1 MKLTNSAALIA
12 TVAMSVSLLAGCD
25 EKPLPATPCDTTTLV
40 LSRKSIQS
48 TTQGLRIVDAPDR
61 AQYDTLRFTGG
72 YSIANTGGLT
82 GKSWIYMKVKNGDR
96 LDSISP
102 ISLIT
107 SLWNVNNPLPPVG
120 LSIKRCYDTIKAHYP
135 EAN

>member
-1 MKLTNSAALIA
+1 MKLTNSSVLLA
-12 TVAMSVSLLAGCD
+12 TVALSVSMFAGCD
-25 EKPLPATPCDTTTLV
+25 AKPLPPNPCDTTTLV

-48 TTQGLRIVDAPDR
+48 TPQGLRIVDAPDHAR
-61 AQYDTLRFTGG
+61 FDTLRFTGG
-72 YSIANTGGLT
+72 FSIANSGGLT
-82 GKSWIYMKVKNGDR
+82 GKSWIYLKVKNGER

-102 ISLIT
+102 IGLIT

-120 LSIKRCYDTIKAHYP
+120 LAIKHCYDTIKAHYP